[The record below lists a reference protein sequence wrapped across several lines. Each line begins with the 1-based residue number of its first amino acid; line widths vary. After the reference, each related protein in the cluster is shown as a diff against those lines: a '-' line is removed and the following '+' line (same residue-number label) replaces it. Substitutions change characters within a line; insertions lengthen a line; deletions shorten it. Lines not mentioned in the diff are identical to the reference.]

1 MSTIEQVTADL
12 HDSASKRLAGVPMR
26 YTDARRTL
34 VEIMARA
41 GRPLTL
47 PEILENG
54 DDLAQSSAYR
64 NLAEL
69 TDAGVTRRI
78 VTDDEHVR
86 FELAE
91 DLTGA
96 HHHHFVCSNCG
107 LVADVVLSDRLEHAI
122 DDAGLALTDA
132 VGHQVHAHRLDL
144 LGLCT
149 DCR

>member
-1 MSTIEQVTADL
+1 MTAEL
-12 HDSASKRLAGVPMR
+12 HDSASRRLAGVPMR
-26 YTDARRTL
+26 YTDGRRAL

-47 PEILENG
+47 PEILETD

-78 VTDDEHVR
+78 VTGDEHVR

-96 HHHHFVCSNCG
+96 HHHHFVCTNCG
-107 LVADVVLSDRLEHAI
+107 VVEDIVLSDRLEHAI
-122 DDAGLALTDA
+122 DDAGHRLASS

-149 DCR
+149 ACN